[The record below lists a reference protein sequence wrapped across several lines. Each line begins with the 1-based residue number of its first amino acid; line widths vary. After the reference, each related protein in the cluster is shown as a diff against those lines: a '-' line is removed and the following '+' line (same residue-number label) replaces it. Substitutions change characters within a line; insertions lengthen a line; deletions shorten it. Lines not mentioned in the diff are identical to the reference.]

1 MICKSPLLT
10 GEDAEGAEGL
20 KALMGL
26 RSSLSPMTQAAE
38 EAQVFR
44 VRLITSKWGALLSA
58 ANDNANDVK
67 LDPLEKLPGPAMK

>member
-10 GEDAEGAEGL
+10 GEDTEGAEGL

-44 VRLITSKWGALLSA
+44 V
-58 ANDNANDVK
+58 
-67 LDPLEKLPGPAMK
+67 

>member
-38 EAQVFR
+38 EA
-44 VRLITSKWGALLSA
+44 
-58 ANDNANDVK
+58 
-67 LDPLEKLPGPAMK
+67 